1 MLSLR
6 FRVPELPG
14 SLPGDMSISVTP
26 VNVIPFYHTSY
37 KPTAAQNEVTLS
49 YDRVRGL
56 YLVAVVF
63 EANIDL
69 IKPLKLN

>member
-26 VNVIPFYHTSY
+26 VNIIPFYHTSY
-37 KPTAAQNEVTLS
+37 KTTAAQKEITLS
-49 YDRVRGL
+49 YHRVHGL
-56 YLVAVVF
+56 YLLAVVL
-63 EANIDL
+63 EANIDF